1 MSSSTRPF
9 PTDEPPRVGDRLI
22 GMLVTV
28 RSNPTMASLLTELAM
43 FVSIEF
49 PTILVEC
56 DYAFEID
63 SHYRRR
69 ISLDG

>member
-1 MSSSTRPF
+1 
-9 PTDEPPRVGDRLI
+9 
-22 GMLVTV
+22 
-28 RSNPTMASLLTELAM
+28 M
-43 FVSIEF
+43 FVLIEF